1 MIKYGT
7 MLNNDEQLFEEIE
20 NYIYNTYEL
29 KYFKRNVSH
38 SLIEAIPYLIIHF
51 LVG

>member
-1 MIKYGT
+1 MIKNGT
-7 MLNNDEQLFEEIE
+7 MLTNDKQFFEEIE
-20 NYIYNTYEL
+20 NFISNAYEL

-38 SLIEAIPYLIIHF
+38 LLIEAIPYLIIHF